1 MIDLHKQTDTPVDLT
16 ERPIGEVCV
25 GTPPFPQGLE
35 YCAPARGHWTIAHT
49 PMLIPGS
56 YMIYLCASA
65 CMRGVVLSV
74 LEYEGMDRF
83 SMIILKDEDIYEG
96 NLEQVMIDGI
106 CEIIDGLKEHPPIVM
121 PFTSCIHHFLACD
134 TTYIYEVLRSRYP
147 DIDFV
152 ECFMI
157 PTIRKGHITPE
168 ELMQVNLYDALE
180 EGLEKDRSVN
190 LIGCNYPTDPADD
203 YCRMLLAAGYRLRN
217 LPAMETYQEYK
228 DMARSAANLYT
239 APVARFSARKL
250 EKRLNQQDLYLPS
263 VCTFSEI
270 RQALTD
276 LADTLQIPLPD
287 LDAMQA
293 EAEAAAAKA
302 RKLLGDTPIALD
314 HEVIPRFCS
323 MARMLT
329 ELGFHVTDLYSD
341 YVLPEEQEDLDW
353 LKEHVP
359 ELVFH
364 ATSGY
369 ACRMEENIKRPEPER
384 KILAIGQKAAY
395 FTGTAHFVNM
405 LEYNGLWGFH
415 GIVRL
420 MELMM
425 EAYEQESNV
434 PEIISVKAWG
444 CHA

>member
-1 MIDLHKQTDTPVDLT
+1 MIDLHKQTDAPVDLT
-16 ERPIGEVCV
+16 ERPIGEVCA
-25 GTPPFPQGLE
+25 GTPPFPTGLE

-83 SMIILKDEDIYEG
+83 SMVILKDEDIYEG

-134 TTYIYEVLRSRYP
+134 TTYIYEVLRKRYP

-190 LIGCNYPTDPADD
+190 IIGCNYAADPAND
-203 YCRMLLAAGYRLRN
+203 YCIMLREAGFRLRD
-217 LPAMETYQEYK
+217 LPAAETYQEYK

-239 APVARFSARKL
+239 APVARFSAQKL
-250 EKRLNQQDLYLPS
+250 EKRLNQQNLYLPA
-263 VCTFSEI
+263 VCTFPEI
-270 RQALTD
+270 RRELTD
-276 LADTLQIPLPD
+276 LAETLQIPLPD

-293 EAEAAAAKA
+293 EAEAAAEKA
-302 RKLLGDTPIALD
+302 RKLLGDIPIALD

-341 YVLPEEQEDLDW
+341 YVLSEDQEDLDW
-353 LKEHVP
+353 LKQHAP
-359 ELVFH
+359 EIVFH
-364 ATSGY
+364 STSGY
-369 ACRMEENIKRPEPER
+369 ACRMEENIKRMEPGR
-384 KILAIGQKAAY
+384 KILALGQKAAY

-405 LEYNGLWGFH
+405 LECNGLWGFH